1 MRALHAV
8 GHPDLAAELS
18 ASLKFARF
26 VVDQADSGAE
36 TLDFVSHYEYDVIIV
51 DGRLPD
57 MDGCDLLAR
66 LRRTQISI
74 PVIMLSS
81 RSLPMDAVKAFHFGA
96 DDVVAAP
103 FHPPELLAR
112 VQAVIRRNR
121 GFSQSALSVGP
132 LVLHLDQKVA
142 FVDSR
147 PVHLSK
153 KEYALLELLTL
164 RKGIPVN
171 KDTIMNHL
179 YGGMDE
185 PEPKI
190 IDVFICKIRKKL
202 SEAGADGL
210 LGTVWG
216 QGYVI
221 RDPRRP
227 NATVSTPFAAASS
240 PRLTL
245 C

>member
-1 MRALHAV
+1 MRALLAV
-8 GHPDLAAELS
+8 GHPDVAAELS
-18 ASLKFARF
+18 ASLQFARF
-26 VVDQADSGAE
+26 IADQADSGAE
-36 TLDFVSHYEYDVIIV
+36 SLDLACHYEYDIIIV
-51 DGRLPD
+51 DGRLSD

-96 DDVVAAP
+96 DDVVAPP
-103 FHPPELLAR
+103 FDSPELLAR

-121 GFSQSALSVGP
+121 GFSQSALTAGP
-132 LVLHLDQKVA
+132 LVLHLDRKVA

-153 KEYALLELLTL
+153 KEYALLELLML

-171 KDTIMNHL
+171 KNTVMNHL

-190 IDVFICKIRKKL
+190 IDVFVCKIRKKL
-202 SEAGADGL
+202 SDAGADGL

-221 RDPRRP
+221 REPRRSG
-227 NATVSTPFAAASS
+227 ATVNAPFAAASS